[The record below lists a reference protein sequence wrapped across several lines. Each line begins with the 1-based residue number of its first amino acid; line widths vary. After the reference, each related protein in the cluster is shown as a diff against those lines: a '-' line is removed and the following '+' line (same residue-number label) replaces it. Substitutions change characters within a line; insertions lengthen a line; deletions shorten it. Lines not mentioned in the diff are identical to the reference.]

1 MAMLSVAFLGQAQ
14 LGESQSGA
22 GSVLAIGASSL
33 PSLNQGISAVFP
45 ALAASFFSFFFFLSK
60 QKAEVAPCSLH
71 NAQLGNPRDR
81 EQK

>member
-45 ALAASFFSFFFFLSK
+45 ALAASFFFFFF
-60 QKAEVAPCSLH
+60 
-71 NAQLGNPRDR
+71 
-81 EQK
+81 